1 MTPGTMLFV
10 TGIGV
15 VGLAAILSLA
25 LLFTRKSSKRKIDAK
40 MKERY

>member
-10 TGIGV
+10 TGTGIA
-15 VGLAAILSLA
+15 GLAVILSLV
-25 LLFTRKSSKRKIDAK
+25 LLLTRKSSKRKIDAK